1 MPRLLK
7 SICLWYRK
15 VNIFLYHCETRLKLS
30 LKAIFL
36 IFFLLFF
43 CSICVFADETMTIT
57 TYYPSPYGSYQT
69 LTTNL
74 LVTNRVSAQ
83 ASTTID
89 WSKGNVQSYT
99 LSGNTTITLTN
110 GTDGAKYILILKQ
123 PAGAATV
130 TWSAGGGGV
139 RWPGPGN
146 VPPTLTAGGSSTDY
160 IGFIYNNSSGTAYYD
175 GIATSLDF

>member
-7 SICLWYRK
+7 SIFLWYRK
-15 VNIFLYHCETRLKLS
+15 VNIFLYHCESRLKLS

-36 IFFLLFF
+36 ISFLLFF
-43 CSICVFADETMTIT
+43 CSICVFAEDITIT

-74 LVTNRVSAQ
+74 LVTNRYSAP
-83 ASTTID
+83 SNTID

-123 PAGAATV
+123 PGGAAFVIWGASGAT
-130 TWSAGGGGV
+130 V
-139 RWPGPGN
+139 RWSGGIA
-146 VPPTLTAGGSSTDY
+146 PTLTAGGSKTDY

-175 GIATSLDF
+175 GIATSLNF